1 MVEDVAPGEVEDAGG
16 VSVDSVAAA
25 VVDVAMAAAAAAVD
39 IILFRLLL
47 LLPLAV

>member
-16 VSVDSVAAA
+16 VSVDSVAA

-47 LLPLAV
+47 LPLAV